1 MHSKVARHVG
11 QWGLAMAATWFAGA
25 AGMVSAGEPG
35 AQPSQQEWFELQR
48 EVVQR
53 YPHIG
58 QAMGSSRHDGFGGDA
73 SRAIANRMASRDN
86 PQALADAR
94 EMLKVE
100 PIGEGTWFLRWPWVN
115 SVVFE
120 TSEGL
125 VLVDTGHA
133 PAGPALVDTL
143 KTLSDKP
150 VHTVI
155 FSHHHLDHA
164 YGAWALEQL
173 EENPR
178 IIAHESF
185 LHEMGLDVRLA
196 NYTNALLNNQHPD
209 DVPRSLDE
217 MVLPTETFAGK
228 QKVLTIGGEEFILN
242 HARSETDDHLWV
254 HVPGRDL
261 VVSGDM
267 HQPFLPNAGN
277 GKRRQ
282 RHLQEWADALRD
294 MAALEPEVLLPL
306 HGPVISGEAQ
316 VQEKLGVVAS
326 ALESVVEQVVA
337 GLNSGL
343 PKHAIIESVALP
355 EELAGHPDLETYYN
369 TVNDVAKMA
378 VREYSGWWDGIPG
391 NWAPAPRAA
400 QGQAIVDLA
409 GGMDAL
415 VAHTR
420 KLLESDPALAAH
432 FADWASA
439 AQPNDPQALQLGL
452 DVYARRIQP
461 GTPVN
466 QIGVYIQ
473 HMAELLW
480 RMEKGQ
486 R

>member
-1 MHSKVARHVG
+1 MRRKGLKGFG
-11 QWGLAMAATWFAGA
+11 QWGALVAAIGFAGTVGA
-25 AGMVSAGEPG
+25 ASTDPAGE
-35 AQPSQQEWFELQR
+35 QLSQQEWFKLQR

-58 QAMGSSRHDGFGGDA
+58 EAMGSSRHDGFGGDA

-86 PQALADAR
+86 PAALADAR
-94 EMLKVE
+94 KMLKVE
-100 PIGEGTWFLRWPWVN
+100 SIGEGTWFLRWPWVN

-120 TSEGL
+120 TDEGL

-143 KTLSDKP
+143 EKLSDKP

-164 YGAWALEQL
+164 YGAWALERL
-173 EENPR
+173 DESPR

-209 DVPRSLDE
+209 DVPRSLEE

-228 QKVLTIGGEEFILN
+228 RKVLTIGGEEFILN
-242 HARSETDDHLWV
+242 HARGETDDHLWV

-261 VVSGDM
+261 VVSGDL

-282 RHLQEWADALRD
+282 RHLQEWADALRE

-306 HGPVISGEAQ
+306 HGPLISGEAQ
-316 VQEKLGVVAS
+316 VQEKLDVVAS

-343 PKHAIIESVALP
+343 PKHAIIESVRLP
-355 EELAGHPDLETYYN
+355 EELAGHPDLDTYYN
-369 TVNDVAKMA
+369 TVSDVAKMA

-391 NWAPAPRAA
+391 NWAPAPRAE
-400 QGQAIVDLA
+400 QGRAIVDLA

-432 FADWASA
+432 FADWAYA
-439 AQPNDPQALQLGL
+439 AQPEDPRALQLGL
-452 DVYARRIQP
+452 DVYARRIRP

-466 QIGVYIQ
+466 QIGVYVQ

-480 RMEKGQ
+480 RLQHQQG
-486 R
+486 

>member
-1 MHSKVARHVG
+1 MWEGLGRPLTAIGTGVALL
-11 QWGLAMAATWFAGA
+11 WGACQVQAATEE
-25 AGMVSAGEPG
+25 VR
-35 AQPSQQEWFELQR
+35 PSQQAWYALQR

-58 QAMGSSRHDGFGGDA
+58 EAMGASRHDGFGGDA

-86 PQALADAR
+86 PAALEDAR
-94 EMLKVE
+94 NMLKVE
-100 PIGEGTWFLRWPWVN
+100 EVGEGTWFLRWPWVN

-120 TSEGL
+120 TPEGL

-143 KTLSDKP
+143 EELSDKP

-155 FSHHHLDHA
+155 FTHHHLDHA

-173 EENPR
+173 EESPR

-196 NYTNALLNNQHPD
+196 DYTNALLNNQHPD

-217 MVLPTETFAGK
+217 MTLPTETFAGK
-228 QKVLTIGGEEFILN
+228 QKVLTIGGERFILN
-242 HARSETDDHLWV
+242 HARGETDDHLWV
-254 HVPGRDL
+254 DVPGRDL
-261 VVSGDM
+261 VVSGDL

-282 RHLQEWADALRD
+282 RHLQEWADALRE
-294 MAALEPEVLLPL
+294 MAAREPAVLLPL
-306 HGPVISGEAQ
+306 HGPAIRGETQ
-316 VQEKLGVVAS
+316 VQGKLDIVAS
-326 ALESVVEQVVA
+326 ALESVVQQVVA

-343 PKHAIIESVALP
+343 PKHAIVESVSLP
-355 EELAGHPDLETYYN
+355 DELAGHPDLDTYYN
-369 TVNDVAKMA
+369 TVQDMAKMA
-378 VREYSGWWDGIPG
+378 VREYSGWWDGIPSH
-391 NWAPAPRAA
+391 WAPAPRAEQA
-400 QGQAIVDLA
+400 RAIVALA

-415 VAHTR
+415 VTR
-420 KLLESDPALAAH
+420 TRELLESDPTLAAH
-432 FADWASA
+432 FADWAYA
-439 AQPNDPQALQLGL
+439 AQPDDPRVLQLGL

-461 GTPVN
+461 GAPVN
-466 QIGVYIQ
+466 QIGVYVQ

-480 RMEKGQ
+480 RLQ
-486 R
+486 RQRG